1 MLHLHDVP
9 GFLRRY
15 FATFICAFLLACFS
29 CALTAIVVVEGR
41 FSTVRE
47 QANYTVILV
56 MTASLVL
63 SIGNMLVVRGRPWGV
78 WVVVALLLV
87 NLLALLVSYGPR
99 SSNLLFLII
108 TVLSLSGLYLLNSQ
122 RQREMRSRLVAIRKS
137 RINLLK
143 AMHAGNRQNH

>member
-1 MLHLHDVP
+1 
-9 GFLRRY
+9 
-15 FATFICAFLLACFS
+15 
-29 CALTAIVVVEGR
+29 
-41 FSTVRE
+41 
-47 QANYTVILV
+47 

-78 WVVVALLLV
+78 WVVAALLLV

-99 SSNLLFLII
+99 SSNLLFLVI

-137 RINLLK
+137 RIKLLK
-143 AMHAGNRQNH
+143 AMHPGNRQNH